1 MILIST
7 VDHTILVNR
16 IEKSQGVG
24 GNALEWIR
32 SYLTGRSQRVSAHG
46 ATSDTVSLECGLPQ
60 GSLFGPEM
68 YNKYTEP
75 LGKLILL
82 LLIMYHFYADDSQ
95 LWKAANPKSKSDTT
109 SALHTLE
116 LAIKSISNWMRAN
129 KLKLNESKTEFL
141 VIGSK
146 ANLSKVENKHISVGG
161 EAIQNSPAAR
171 NLGVLIDEQLS
182 LHNHIHQV
190 AKICRFHIHSIWKIR
205 DYLSEATTKSIVHS
219 VIISRLDYCNAL
231 YINIP
236 VKLRDVLQ
244 KIMNEA
250 ARLITRTSRYDHIT
264 KTLIYLHWLPIKER
278 IQFKVLVTTFK
289 ALHNLAPT
297 YISELL
303 NQHVPSRSLRSSSKC
318 LLHEPPFNLQTAGYR
333 SFGVAA
339 PRIWNQLPDR
349 IRSMD
354 NLTTFKR
361 ELKTH
366 LFKSAYAGHL

>member
-1 MILIST
+1 MSNLPYLGKLLEKAALEQLHHHFEINNLQEPFQSAYKPMHSTETALIRIINDMLIDMDNRKVIFLALLDLSAAFDT
-7 VDHTILVNR
+7 FDLTILVNR

-109 SALHTLE
+109 SVLHTLE
-116 LAIKSISNWMRAN
+116 LAIKSISNWMCAN
-129 KLKLNESKTEFL
+129 KLKPNESKTEFL

-161 EAIQNSPAAR
+161 DVIQNSPAAR

-205 DYLSEATTKSIVHS
+205 DYLSKATTKSIVHS

-236 VKLRDVLQ
+236 VNSV
-244 KIMNEA
+244 IF
-250 ARLITRTSRYDHIT
+250 SR
-264 KTLIYLHWLPIKER
+264 K
-278 IQFKVLVTTFK
+278 
-289 ALHNLAPT
+289 
-297 YISELL
+297 
-303 NQHVPSRSLRSSSKC
+303 
-318 LLHEPPFNLQTAGYR
+318 
-333 SFGVAA
+333 
-339 PRIWNQLPDR
+339 
-349 IRSMD
+349 
-354 NLTTFKR
+354 
-361 ELKTH
+361 
-366 LFKSAYAGHL
+366 